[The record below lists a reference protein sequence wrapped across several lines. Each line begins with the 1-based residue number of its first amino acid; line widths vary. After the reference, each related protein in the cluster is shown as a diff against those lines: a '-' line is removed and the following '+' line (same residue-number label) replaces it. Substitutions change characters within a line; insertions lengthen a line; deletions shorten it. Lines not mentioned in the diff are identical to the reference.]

1 MSMLYL
7 GALSGTSMN
16 SIDAALF
23 DFAPKQPKLL
33 AHHATPFPGLLQEKL
48 QHLILN
54 PHSLREYALAEHA
67 LSESFAQC
75 IQILLENCA
84 ATPDR
89 ITAVGIH
96 GQTLLHQTGD
106 EPSLTLQLLN
116 PSRISARC
124 GISVISDFR
133 RRDLAEGGE
142 GAPLAPLAH
151 YRLFHSADENRAV
164 VNIGGIANV
173 SWLPAEGPVQGYDS
187 GPGGGLLDEWS
198 QLHLGENYDRGGQ
211 WGRTGTVQEKLL
223 ETMLRDPY
231 FAQSPPKST
240 SREYFS
246 RSWVEGMVVD
256 HPASPEDI
264 QATLTELTARSVGAA
279 LLSASP
285 TIQRVLLCGGGAR
298 NTYLRERLAA
308 QLPMP
313 VELTDEYGL
322 DAEWV
327 ECFLFA
333 LLAYLHDRKEAVDLT
348 EITGSR
354 KATVLGAAWPA

>member
-1 MSMLYL
+1 MSSLYL

-33 AHHATPFPGLLQEKL
+33 ARHAIPFPDLLREKL

-54 PHSLREYALAEHA
+54 PHSLREYVLAEYA
-67 LSESFAQC
+67 LSQSFAQC
-75 IQILLENCA
+75 IQALIENST
-84 ATPDR
+84 ATPDE
-89 ITAVGIH
+89 IAAAGIH
-96 GQTLLHQTGD
+96 GQTLLHQTSD

-116 PSRISARC
+116 PSRISAQC

-142 GAPLAPLAH
+142 GAPLAPIAH
-151 YRLFHSADENRAV
+151 RRLFHSANENRAV

-173 SWLPAEGPVQGYDS
+173 TWLPAEGPVQGYDS

-198 QLHLGENYDRGGQ
+198 QLHLGEDYDQYGQ
-211 WGRTGTVQEKLL
+211 WGRKGTVQEKLL

-246 RSWVEGMVVD
+246 RSWVEGMVME
-256 HPASPEDI
+256 HPASPDDI
-264 QATLTELTARSVGAA
+264 QATLTELTARSIGDA
-279 LLSASP
+279 LLAAAP
-285 TIQRVLLCGGGAR
+285 NIQRVLLCGGGAR
-298 NTYLRERLAA
+298 NTYLMERLAA
-308 QLPMP
+308 QLSVPI
-313 VELTDEYGL
+313 ELTDEHGL

-333 LLAYLHDRKEAVDLT
+333 LLAYLHDHKEAADLT
-348 EITGSR
+348 EITGCR
-354 KATVLGAAWPA
+354 KAAVLGAAWPV

>member
-7 GALSGTSMN
+7 GVLSGTSMN

-23 DFAPKQPKLL
+23 DFTPKQPKLL
-33 AHHATPFPGLLQEKL
+33 AHHAIPFPDLLQEKL

-67 LSESFAQC
+67 ISQSFAQC
-75 IQILLENCA
+75 VRTLLEKSAVTPERIA
-84 ATPDR
+84 A
-89 ITAVGIH
+89 AGIH

-106 EPSLTLQLLN
+106 EPALTLQLLN
-116 PSRISARC
+116 PSQISAQC

-133 RRDLAEGGE
+133 RRDLAEGGK

-151 YRLFHSADENRAV
+151 HRLFHSAAENRAV

-173 SWLPAEGPVQGYDS
+173 TLLPAAGPTQGYDS

-198 QLHLGENYDRGGQ
+198 QLHLGQDHDHDGQ
-211 WGRTGTVQEKLL
+211 WGRTGTVREELL

-246 RSWVEGMVVD
+246 RSWVEGMVTE

-264 QATLTELTARSVGAA
+264 QATLTELTARSIGTA
-279 LLSASP
+279 LLASSP

-298 NTYLRERLAA
+298 NIYLRERITA
-308 QLPMP
+308 QLTVP
-313 VELTDEYGL
+313 VEPTDEYGL

-327 ECFLFA
+327 ECYLFA
-333 LLAYLHDRKEAVDLT
+333 LLAYLHERKETVDWT
-348 EITGSR
+348 NITGNR
-354 KATVLGAAWPA
+354 KVAVLGAAWPA

>member
-1 MSMLYL
+1 MSTLYL

-23 DFAPKQPKLL
+23 DFAPGRPKLL
-33 AHHATPFPGLLQEKL
+33 AHRAAPFPDLLQEKL
-48 QHLILN
+48 QHLILS
-54 PHSLREYALAEHA
+54 PHSLREYALAEYA
-67 LSESFAQC
+67 LSQSFAQC
-75 IQILLENCA
+75 IQALLEDGA
-84 ATPDR
+84 VSPDR
-89 ITAVGIH
+89 VAAAGIH

-106 EPSLTLQLLN
+106 EPALTLQLLDPN
-116 PSRISARC
+116 RISAQC
-124 GISVISDFR
+124 GVSVVSDFR

-151 YRLFHSADENRAV
+151 CRLFHSATENRAV

-173 SWLPAEGPVQGYDS
+173 TLLPAEGPVQGYDS

-198 QLHLGENYDRGGQ
+198 QLHLGEDYDRDGQ

-231 FAQSPPKST
+231 FSQSPPKST
-240 SREYFS
+240 SREYFN
-246 RSWVEGMVVD
+246 RSWVEGMAME
-256 HPASPEDI
+256 HPAGPEDL
-264 QATLTELTARSVGAA
+264 QATLTELTARSIGAA
-279 LLSASP
+279 LLAASP
-285 TIQRVLLCGGGAR
+285 TVQRVLLCGGGAR
-298 NTYLRERLAA
+298 NAYLGERLAA
-308 QLPMP
+308 QLPVP
-313 VELTDEYGL
+313 VEPTDEYGL

-348 EITGSR
+348 AITGSR
-354 KATVLGAAWPA
+354 RAAVPGATWPA

>member
-1 MSMLYL
+1 MNALYL

-23 DFAPKQPKLL
+23 DFAPEQPKLL
-33 AHHATPFPGLLQEKL
+33 AHHAATFPDLLREKL

-54 PHSLREYALAEHA
+54 PHSLREYALAEYA
-67 LSESFAQC
+67 LSQSFAQC
-75 IQILLENCA
+75 VQTLLENSEV
-84 ATPDR
+84 TPDR
-89 ITAVGIH
+89 IVAAGIH

-106 EPSLTLQLLN
+106 EPPLTLQLLN
-116 PSRISARC
+116 PSQISAQC
-124 GISVISDFR
+124 GVAVISDFR
-133 RRDLAEGGE
+133 RRDLAGGGE

-151 YRLFHSADENRAV
+151 HRLFHSATENRAV

-173 SWLPAEGPVQGYDS
+173 TWLPANGPVQGYDS

-198 QLHLGENYDRGGQ
+198 QLHLGEDYDRDGQ

-223 ETMLRDPY
+223 ETMLCDPY

-246 RSWVEGMVVD
+246 RSWVEGIITE

-264 QATLTELTARSVGAA
+264 QATLTELTVRSVSTA
-279 LLSASP
+279 LQAASP
-285 TIQRVLLCGGGAR
+285 TMQRVLLCGGGAR

-308 QLPMP
+308 QLPVP
-313 VELTDEYGL
+313 VEPTDEHGL

-333 LLAYLHDRKEAVDLT
+333 LLAYLHDRGEAVDLT
-348 EITGSR
+348 EITGNR
-354 KATVLGAAWPA
+354 KAAVLGATWPA